1 MALCW
6 WITADLEAFMITQE
20 PSYWSWIVMVD
31 SYIDFQ
37 TGQMLVGLTRMLT
50 VFLAI
55 IIALEA
61 VIAVYAYSRINAF
74 AEETLKAL
82 S

>member
-1 MALCW
+1 
-6 WITADLEAFMITQE
+6 MITQE
-20 PSYWSWIVMVD
+20 LSYWSWIVMVD

-37 TGQMLVGLTRMLT
+37 TGQMFAGLTRMLT

-55 IIALEA
+55 ILALEA
-61 VIAVYAYSRINAF
+61 VVAVYTHFRINAF